1 MEYEIYPV
9 DELRHWGVKG
19 MRWGVRRYQNRDG
32 TLTPAGK
39 KRYDKELEKLK
50 AEEKMLK
57 NQERTKAKLDK
68 LEELRKSN
76 EARRNNLGE
85 GKKTEEKK
93 TNTKD
98 DAVKKTIKDLSDD
111 ELAAIVRRAQ
121 LEKQYRDLHPQQVSG
136 GKKFIDQTIMPAITT
151 AGRNLLTDFATKKG
165 KEFLGLND
173 KKEDDPLK
181 ALKKEIEELNLK
193 KQKNDLTAEPDPLK
207 ELERE
212 FKRRSWERQMNK
224 WDEEDKQK

>member
-93 TNTKD
+93 LEPPKLERKSVKD
-98 DAVKKTIKDLSDD
+98 MSD
-111 ELAAIVRRAQ
+111 EEIMQRKARLQ
-121 LEKQYRDLHPQQVSG
+121 LEKDYKDLLNQTRDTQINKAKSFVENIISKSG
-136 GKKFIDQTIMPAITT
+136 E
-151 AGRNLLTDFATKKG
+151 NLGTQIINHYGAK
-165 KEFLGLND
+165 GLNAIIGAKD
-173 KKEDDPLK
+173 KDGNVVDVIF
-181 ALKKEIEELNLK
+181 ANNKKK
-193 KQKNDLTAEPDPLK
+193 
-207 ELERE
+207 
-212 FKRRSWERQMNK
+212 S
-224 WDEEDKQK
+224 

>member
-76 EARRNNLGE
+76 EARRNNLD
-85 GKKTEEKK
+85 KDKNTEEKK
-93 TNTKD
+93 PEPPKME
-98 DAVKKTIKDLSDD
+98 KKAIKDMSDD
-111 ELAAIVRRAQ
+111 ELRERKARLT
-121 LEKQYRDLHPQQVSG
+121 LEKEYKQLLAETRGAGLEK
-136 GKKFIDQTIMPAITT
+136 GKSFAKTFIGDPSKKILFDTSVDIGAQAFKSF
-151 AGRNLLTDFATKKG
+151 GVKKVNEFLKKKG
-165 KEFLGLND
+165 FEDAHFVYTNN
-173 KKEDDPLK
+173 KKK
-181 ALKKEIEELNLK
+181 
-193 KQKNDLTAEPDPLK
+193 
-207 ELERE
+207 
-212 FKRRSWERQMNK
+212 S
-224 WDEEDKQK
+224 